1 LRQDSVNYLS
11 STICNKIIIEKIHHN
26 INPSELL
33 GDENDQPIAN
43 ELQEAQDWKYLH
55 DELTEIF

>member
-1 LRQDSVNYLS
+1 M
-11 STICNKIIIEKIHHN
+11 ICNKTIIEKILHKN
-26 INPSELL
+26 DPSELP